1 MESKYQ
7 QRFKIAK
14 YYYNDGL
21 TQQEIANKLNLS
33 RPTVSNALKKAK
45 EEGII
50 QIRVVDIKNNAG
62 SVDLEREIKK
72 SFGLKDVILADC
84 NYENYDR
91 LLKCIGSSAAMYFEN
106 IIKDNLKIGVSFGE
120 TLKEV
125 IESMSGDKK
134 IKNLE
139 VITLVGGSG
148 RLKPEVHSNILSH
161 TIINKYNGKGHL
173 LYAPAVVD
181 DQKTWRS
188 LMRNNE
194 IKKTLNKAKMVDIA
208 LVGIG
213 ATKKS
218 SNLIETG
225 YYSENQIK
233 EMHEQGV
240 VGDICSRFYDDQ
252 GQVHDLESMKYRI
265 GINIED
271 LKKIN
276 KVIGIAGGK
285 EKVRSILG
293 ALRGNLIDVLITDVN
308 TANLILDKK

>member
-62 SVDLEREIKK
+62 SVDLERELKK

-91 LLKCIGSSAAMYFEN
+91 LLKCIGTTAAMYLEDIF
-106 IIKDNLKIGVSFGE
+106 KDDLKIGISWGS

-125 IESMSGDKK
+125 IKNLSKDKK
-134 IKNLE
+134 INNLE
-139 VITLVGGSG
+139 VVTLVGGSG
-148 RLKPEVHSNILSH
+148 KLKPEVHSNILSH
-161 TIINKYNGKGHL
+161 KIINKYNGTGHF

-181 DQKTWRS
+181 KKKTWRS
-188 LMRNNE
+188 LIENNE
-194 IKKTLNKAKMVDIA
+194 IKKILKKAKMVDIA

-213 ATKKS
+213 APTDV
-218 SNLIETG
+218 SNLVETG
-225 YYSENQIK
+225 YYSEEQIK
-233 EMHEQGV
+233 EMKEQGI
-240 VGDICSRFYDDQ
+240 VGDICSRFYNDQ
-252 GQVHDLESMKYRI
+252 GQIYDLETMKYTI
-265 GINIED
+265 GISIED